1 MFLNCGAGEDF
12 CESLG
17 HKRSNKSILKEIN
30 PEYSLEGQ
38 MRKLKLQCIG
48 HLIWRANSLEKT
60 LVLGKIED
68 RRRRGQYR
76 MRWLDGITDSMDMTL
91 SKLRDMVKDREAWCA
106 ADHRVAKSQTQLSEW
121 TTNNKDISQWSY
133 HSLSNYLDNYIKPW
147 RKIRLALDF
156 STEKFYTEYNVVAP
170 TQFWKNEMIIQGFQI

>member
-1 MFLNCGAGEDF
+1 MYELWEMYGFTCVD
-12 CESLG
+12 CEESWAQKNWCFWSVMLE
-17 HKRSNKSILKEIN
+17 KTLESPLDWSNQSILKEQ
-30 PEYSLEGQ
+30 E
-38 MRKLKLQCIG
+38 
-48 HLIWRANSLEKT
+48 
-60 LVLGKIED
+60 
-68 RRRRGQYR
+68 R